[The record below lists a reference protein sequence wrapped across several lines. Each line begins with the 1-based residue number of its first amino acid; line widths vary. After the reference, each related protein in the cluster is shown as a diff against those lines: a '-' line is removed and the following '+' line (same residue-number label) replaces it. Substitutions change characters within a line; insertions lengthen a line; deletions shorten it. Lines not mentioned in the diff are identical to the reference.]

1 MQDEA
6 NIVKQYEEAN
16 VSGRIEILIKY
27 YPNFIRLV
35 EGYEQSLSFII
46 KEEKAYKHRQ
56 AKGELGVRVQT
67 SGISD
72 PTAREA
78 IDNIMIM
85 EAIRS
90 GDLSSIIRDLDDE
103 VSRLHEAEVATLQN
117 MKEDYSV
124 LQSTFYYLDPDAA
137 DTFVKYLECG
147 RKTEKL
153 AYDLDIKPEALKMQM
168 CRTKK
173 TIMEQTAAIL
183 NRKYQYQF
191 GGEESCHIEE

>member
-1 MQDEA
+1 
-6 NIVKQYEEAN
+6 
-16 VSGRIEILIKY
+16 
-27 YPNFIRLV
+27 
-35 EGYEQSLSFII
+35 
-46 KEEKAYKHRQ
+46 
-56 AKGELGVRVQT
+56 
-67 SGISD
+67 
-72 PTAREA
+72 
-78 IDNIMIM
+78 MIM

>member
-1 MQDEA
+1 MRDEA
-6 NIVKQYEEAN
+6 NIVKQYEDAD
-16 VSGRIEILIKY
+16 VSERIEILIRY
-27 YPNFIRLV
+27 YPNFTRLV
-35 EGYEQSLSFII
+35 EGYEQNLTFII
-46 KEEKAYKHRQ
+46 KEEKAYRHRQ

-67 SGISD
+67 SGKSD

-78 IDNIMIM
+78 IDNVMIM

-90 GDLSSIIRDLDDE
+90 GDLSGVLKDLDDE
-103 VSRLHEAEVATLQN
+103 VTRIHEAEVATLQN

-137 DTFVKYLECG
+137 DTFAKYLQCG

-153 AYDLDIKPEALKMQM
+153 AYELDIKPEALKMQM
-168 CRTKK
+168 CRVKK
-173 TIMEQTAAIL
+173 TIVEQTAGIL

-191 GGEESCHIEE
+191 GGDN